1 MLSAICYICFV
12 VSESCGSFFG
22 VWGFCCRNVM
32 WRRKISASFWTGSM
46 WVTREPLLRN
56 KGVFILFLVEQ
67 FLHNVIWSAG
77 NHGGLCLLIS
87 LYGMEHPMSR
97 LLPARCSHWRSHS
110 CVVVHRC
117 DFSAFALYKW
127 WAVVTIQ
134 VPLSALMIPL
144 EALFYTKSYSSSKE
158 SLCFIHKSAN
168 ENVYER
174 LNLV

>member
-1 MLSAICYICFV
+1 
-12 VSESCGSFFG
+12 
-22 VWGFCCRNVM
+22 M

-56 KGVFILFLVEQ
+56 KGVSILFLVEQ

-110 CVVVHRC
+110 CVVVHGC
-117 DFSAFALYKW
+117 DFSAL
-127 WAVVTIQ
+127 
-134 VPLSALMIPL
+134 
-144 EALFYTKSYSSSKE
+144 LFINDGQ
-158 SLCFIHKSAN
+158 L
-168 ENVYER
+168 
-174 LNLV
+174 